1 VAIGQHITREKRVT
15 RVALRTFITAA
26 ALAGAALFAMPAS
39 AQLYS
44 EGSLFLKAVED
55 HDRDKIVEML
65 AAPGSTVVNARDI
78 TSGRSAMHIVVEQR
92 DTEWMGFLHG
102 QRINVNLADNRGVT
116 PLMLAVQIGF
126 IEGVE
131 RLISYGARVDVTNS
145 SGETPLM
152 YAVHGRNNDLM
163 RVLLQAGAN
172 PDRRDNSGRSARD
185 YARLRGASDQ
195 TNDIITRYERPANQ
209 REGAATYGPSF

>member
-1 VAIGQHITREKRVT
+1 MT
-15 RVALRTFITAA
+15 RVALRKIVMAA
-26 ALAGAALFAMPAS
+26 ALAGLALGGAPAT

-44 EGSLFLKAVED
+44 EGYLFLKAVEE
-55 HDRDKIVEML
+55 HDRAKIVEML
-65 AAPGSTVVNARDI
+65 AVPGSTVVNARDI
-78 TSGRSAMHIVVEQR
+78 SSGRSAMHIVVEQR
-92 DTEWMGFLHG
+92 DLTWMEFLRG
-102 QRINVNLADNRGVT
+102 QRINVNIADNRGVT

-131 RLISYGARVDVTNS
+131 RLVSYGARVDVTNS

-152 YAVHGRNNDLM
+152 YAVHSRNTDLM

-185 YARLRGASDQ
+185 YARLRGAGDP
-195 TNDIITRYERPANQ
+195 TLEVITRYERPANQ